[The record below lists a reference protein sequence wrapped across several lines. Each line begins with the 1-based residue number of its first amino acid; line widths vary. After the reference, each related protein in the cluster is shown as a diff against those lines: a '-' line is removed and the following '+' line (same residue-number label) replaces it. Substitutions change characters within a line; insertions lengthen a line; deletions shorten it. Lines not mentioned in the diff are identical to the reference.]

1 MKTFRRWNKKY
12 IADWGAYNSDD
23 SKAFYRAFKNYLK
36 RTFPSAELIG
46 FKPNH
51 YDFSGFIKFDGI
63 TIYISHD
70 IDRSRQYVDFEDT
83 GCSHGV
89 LFRTAENE
97 KDYHGGPNHFS
108 SIFCLEN
115 EIKKLISFE
124 ERRNSY
130 DREKS
135 A

>member
-1 MKTFRRWNKKY
+1 MKTFRKWNKRI
-12 IADWGAYNSDD
+12 IADWGSENSDD

-51 YDFSGFIKFDGI
+51 YDFSGFIKIDGV

-70 IDRSRQYVDFEDT
+70 IDRSRQYVDFNDI

-89 LFRTAENE
+89 LFRIAENE

-108 SIFCLEN
+108 SIFCLEEELN
-115 EIKKLISFE
+115 KLINFE
-124 ERRNSY
+124 KRRMCY
-130 DREKS
+130 EKKT